1 MSDPQLSPET
11 IAISAGRP
19 PVTKDGSLNPDIS
32 LSSTYHAGGELGY
45 GRSGNETWSALES
58 AISELEGGQTLAFAS
73 GNAAISAVFAL
84 LPIGAPVVASD
95 QGYSG
100 TMAMLTS
107 FQESGRLEVRFVDIA
122 NTDAVIAA
130 MNGAAFLW
138 LESPTN
144 PGLEVADMPTLI
156 VAARNLSV
164 GVGVDNT
171 FATPLIQ
178 NPLAM
183 GADIV
188 MHSVTKYFAGHSEG
202 SLIGMVAAQSVHA
215 AGYISISGAAQSI
228 DVIINEQEKTQPEKI
243 RGEMKTIMEQLHQK
257 KLVDSVPKYLYSLFR
272 PSVQPYMISWLQYN
286 PSLEI
291 KKLTIPVL
299 IIQGTC
305 DVQVKTE
312 QATQLHKA
320 NAKSEI
326 KVIDFMTHTLKIT
339 TKKAT
344 LNRKNKAIEVI
355 NGIINEDLSQDQI
368 LSQLKL
374 MNSEMSSIEKFK
386 LKRLMCSILT
396 LTMDCPEERFNETG

>member
-1 MSDPQLSPET
+1 MSEPKLSPET

-19 PVTKDGSLNPDIS
+19 PITKDGSLNPNIS
-32 LSSTYHAGGELGY
+32 LSSTFHAGGELGY

-73 GNAAISAVFAL
+73 GNAAISAVFHL

-100 TMAMLTS
+100 SMAMLHS

-188 MHSVTKYFAGHSEG
+188 MHSVTKYFAGHS
-202 SLIGMVAAQSVHA
+202 
-215 AGYISISGAAQSI
+215 
-228 DVIINEQEKTQPEKI
+228 DVI
-243 RGEMKTIMEQLHQK
+243 M
-257 KLVDSVPKYLYSLFR
+257 
-272 PSVQPYMISWLQYN
+272 
-286 PSLEI
+286 
-291 KKLTIPVL
+291 
-299 IIQGTC
+299 
-305 DVQVKTE
+305 
-312 QATQLHKA
+312 
-320 NAKSEI
+320 
-326 KVIDFMTHTLKIT
+326 
-339 TKKAT
+339 
-344 LNRKNKAIEVI
+344 
-355 NGIINEDLSQDQI
+355 
-368 LSQLKL
+368 
-374 MNSEMSSIEKFK
+374 
-386 LKRLMCSILT
+386 
-396 LTMDCPEERFNETG
+396 

>member
-1 MSDPQLSPET
+1 MSDPKLSPET

-19 PVTKDGSLNPDIS
+19 PIKKDGSLNPDIS
-32 LSSTYHAGGELGY
+32 LSSTYHAGGPIGY

-95 QGYSG
+95 QGYSQS
-100 TMAMLTS
+100 MAMLES
-107 FQESGRLEVRFVDIA
+107 FQTSGRLEVRFVDIA

-130 MNGAAFLW
+130 MKGAAFLW

-188 MHSVTKYFAGHSEG
+188 MHSVTKYFAGHSDVIMG
-202 SLIGMVAAQSVHA
+202 SLSTKM
-215 AGYISISGAAQSI
+215 
-228 DVIINEQEKTQPEKI
+228 PE
-243 RGEMKTIMEQLHQK
+243 
-257 KLVDSVPKYLYSLFR
+257 LYSRLHEIR
-272 PSVQPYMISWLQYN
+272 KIHGGIPGPYEAWLALRGLRTFPLRFEKAQDN
-286 PSLEI
+286 ALELA
-291 KKLTIPVL
+291 KRLSKHPGVSRVRYPGLPEDS
-299 IIQGTC
+299 QH
-305 DVQVKTE
+305 
-312 QATQLHKA
+312 AR
-320 NAKSEI
+320 AKS
-326 KVIDFMTHTLKIT
+326 FMRGFGAVVSFEVKDGAEKAERICESSHLITH
-339 TKKAT
+339 AT
-344 LNRKNKAIEVI
+344 SLGGIESLW
-355 NGIINEDLSQDQI
+355 ERRRRWPAES
-368 LSQLKL
+368 
-374 MNSEMSSIEKFK
+374 
-386 LKRLMCSILT
+386 T
-396 LTMDCPEERFNETG
+396 LTPENLIRFSVGCENVDDLWRDIEQSFTNS

>member
-1 MSDPQLSPET
+1 MSDPKLSPET

-19 PVTKDGSLNPDIS
+19 AVKKDGSLNPDIS
-32 LSSTYHAGGELGY
+32 LSSTYHAGGSVGY

-100 TMAMLTS
+100 SMAMLHS
-107 FQESGRLEVRFVDIA
+107 FVQSGRLEVRFVDIA

-178 NPLAM
+178 NPLEM

-188 MHSVTKYFAGHSEG
+188 MHSVTKYFAGHSDVIMG
-202 SLIGMVAAQSVHA
+202 SLSTKIPELHARLHEIRKIHGGVPGPYEAWLALRGLRTFPLRFECAQ
-215 AGYISISGAAQSI
+215 
-228 DVIINEQEKTQPEKI
+228 
-243 RGEMKTIMEQLHQK
+243 R
-257 KLVDSVPKYLYSLFR
+257 
-272 PSVQPYMISWLQYN
+272 
-286 PSLEI
+286 
-291 KKLTIPVL
+291 
-299 IIQGTC
+299 
-305 DVQVKTE
+305 
-312 QATQLHKA
+312 
-320 NAKSEI
+320 NA
-326 KVIDFMTHTLKIT
+326 
-339 TKKAT
+339 
-344 LNRKNKAIEVI
+344 LN
-355 NGIINEDLSQDQI
+355 
-368 LSQLKL
+368 
-374 MNSEMSSIEKFK
+374 
-386 LKRLMCSILT
+386 
-396 LTMDCPEERFNETG
+396 